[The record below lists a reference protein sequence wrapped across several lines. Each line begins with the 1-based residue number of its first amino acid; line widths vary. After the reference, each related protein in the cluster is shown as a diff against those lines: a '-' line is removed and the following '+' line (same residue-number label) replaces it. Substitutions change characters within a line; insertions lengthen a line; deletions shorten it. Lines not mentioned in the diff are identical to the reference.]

1 MSAKID
7 FENAL
12 YELEQTTATLGFVQ
26 TAFAEGESLI
36 DNDESAATIYMLY
49 SRQRVQMERYQR
61 TMLKLQLNRF

>member
-26 TAFAEGESLI
+26 TAFADGEPLI

-49 SRQRVQMERYQR
+49 SRQRSIVNK
-61 TMLKLQLNRF
+61 LKEVLNTIK